1 MILIKREKATMIN
14 INRLNEQQ
22 LEELNQFLSEYVQD
36 FIDSGEVKEKGI
48 WYTNNI
54 SPASMFQIKFDNW
67 KHQWGQ
73 SIKFR

>member
-1 MILIKREKATMIN
+1 MIN

-22 LEELNQFLSEYVQD
+22 LEELNKFLSEYVQD

-54 SPASMFQIKFDNW
+54 SPASMFQIKFDN
-67 KHQWGQ
+67 
-73 SIKFR
+73 F

>member
-1 MILIKREKATMIN
+1 MIN
-14 INRLNEQQ
+14 IDRLNEQQ
-22 LEELNQFLSEYVQD
+22 LEELNKFLSEYVQD

-67 KHQWGQ
+67 KQEWGQ